1 MSNRREAASLL
12 VLTLA
17 AFQAAGCGDANQ
29 PTATLYLKRNI
40 ETSQTGR
47 VIHVLA
53 PVVRAVPES
62 EHAPT
67 RVLEELLRGPTA
79 AEAEDGFVP
88 TLGRSIEVLGVHVQ
102 NGVAT
107 VNFGDDASEDF
118 FAQGAVVL
126 SLTELPGIRAVAL
139 RSNGKPCCVFDF
151 ESQPLAAPVTRSLYH
166 GWSGE
171 PCDLRTYD
179 GAITCG
185 DY

>member
-1 MSNRREAASLL
+1 MIHRRVAASLL

-17 AFQAAGCGDANQ
+17 AFLAAGCGDANQ

-53 PVVRAVPES
+53 PVVRAVPEN
-62 EHAPT
+62 EDAPT
-67 RVLEELLRGPTA
+67 RVLEKLLRGPTA

-88 TLGRSIEVLGVHVQ
+88 TLGHLIEVLGVHVS

-107 VNFGDDASEDF
+107 VNFGDDAPEDF

-139 RSNGKPCCVFDF
+139 RSNGKPCCVYNF
-151 ESQPLAAPVTRSLYH
+151 ESEPLATSITRSLYH

-171 PCDLRTYD
+171 PCALRTYA
-179 GAITCG
+179 GAISCAF
-185 DY
+185 D